1 MIINDNFD
9 TNNNNDFYYE
19 PSLLNRK
26 RIQRAFY
33 GKFKYFK
40 EFNQDDAYFFDIIPK
55 RLGSSGMNFIF
66 TDLVKGNNNNLYVF
80 TTSSLLLMS
89 TNIEVYNIIYYFYI
103 KSVNFKNNQICIT
116 YNQNIDGR
124 DNFIFNVENNIIAQK
139 VCRILIEETAKNKDN
154 FNDI

>member
-1 MIINDNFD
+1 
-9 TNNNNDFYYE
+9 
-19 PSLLNRK
+19 
-26 RIQRAFY
+26 
-33 GKFKYFK
+33 
-40 EFNQDDAYFFDIIPK
+40 
-55 RLGSSGMNFIF
+55 MNFIF
-66 TDLVKGNNNNLYVF
+66 TDLVKGNNNNLYIF
-80 TTSSLLLMS
+80 TTSSLLMMS
-89 TNIEVYNIIYYFYI
+89 KNIEVYNIIYYFYI